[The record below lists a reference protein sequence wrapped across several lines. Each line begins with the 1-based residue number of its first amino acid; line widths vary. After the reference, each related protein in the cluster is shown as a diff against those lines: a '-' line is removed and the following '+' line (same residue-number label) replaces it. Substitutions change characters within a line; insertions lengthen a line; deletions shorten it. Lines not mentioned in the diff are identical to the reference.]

1 MSADGAAASAT
12 GQEIKVEFE
21 FSATDK
27 AFREEVR
34 DWLATNAPRERRP
47 RGGRPMREFDLE
59 WQRRK
64 NRGGWAGLSWPASC
78 GGRGLSLVQQ
88 MIWYEETARAEAP
101 GLGCLSI
108 ALNHAGPTIMS
119 RGTQEQKAFHLA
131 RILAGEVVW
140 CQGFSEPNA
149 GSDLAGIRLAGRV
162 ESDHLIVSGQ
172 KIWSSH
178 AQVADFQELLVR
190 TDPTL
195 GRHRGISWVICD
207 MTTPGI
213 TVRPINTL
221 AGDQH
226 FCEVFYD
233 DVKIPL
239 TDVVGDLNDGW
250 RVAMTTLANERG
262 GTTLSH
268 AAELGCVV
276 ERLIA
281 LAHERTD
288 GQGRPMASD
297 DAIATRLM
305 EHRAEAAALQ
315 ALTYALISGDQDE
328 AKPGSNA
335 AVTFLFFG
343 ELLQRVR
350 ITGLQV
356 LGAQSI
362 ELSADTEPW
371 TRSWLADRMMVIAGG
386 SVQVRK
392 NIIAERILGLPR
404 NY

>member
-1 MSADGAAASAT
+1 M
-12 GQEIKVEFE
+12 EFE
-21 FSATDK
+21 FSPHDK

-34 DWLATNAPRERRP
+34 DWLVTHAPRAPRP
-47 RGGRPMREFDLE
+47 RGGKPMREFDLE
-59 WQRRK
+59 WQRQK
-64 NRGGWAGLSWPASC
+64 YRGGWTGLSWPEAL

-88 MIWYEETARAEAP
+88 MIWYEETARVEAP

-108 ALNHAGPTIMS
+108 ALNHAGPTIIS
-119 RGTQEQKAFHLA
+119 RGTEQQKTFHLPK
-131 RILAGEVVW
+131 ILAGEVVW
-140 CQGFSEPNA
+140 CQGFSEPGA
-149 GSDLAGIRLAGRV
+149 GSDLAGIRLAGRI
-162 ESDHLIVSGQ
+162 EADHLIVSGQ

-195 GRHRGISWVICD
+195 GRHKGISWVICD
-207 MTTPGI
+207 MTSPGI
-213 TVRPINTL
+213 VVRPINTL
-221 AGDQH
+221 AADQH
-226 FCEVFYD
+226 FCEVFYE

-239 TDVVGDLNDGW
+239 TNVVGEVNDGW

-268 AAELGCVV
+268 AAELGRIVD
-276 ERLIA
+276 RLIA

-288 GQGRPMASD
+288 AAGRPMVKNE
-297 DAIATRLM
+297 AIAARLM

-315 ALTYALISGDQDE
+315 ALTYALISGDQHE
-328 AKPGSNA
+328 ATPGSNA

-350 ITGLQV
+350 ITGLDV
-356 LGAQSI
+356 LGTQAI
-362 ELSADTEPW
+362 ELSADAEPW
-371 TRSWLADRMMVIAGG
+371 TRGWLADRMMVIAGG
-386 SVQVRK
+386 SVQIRK

>member
-1 MSADGAAASAT
+1 MD
-12 GQEIKVEFE
+12 FE
-21 FSATDK
+21 FSIEDER
-27 AFREEVR
+27 FREEVR
-34 DWLATNAPRERRP
+34 GWLHENAPREKRP
-47 RGGRPMREFDLE
+47 PGGVPMREFDLE

-64 NRGGWAGLSWPASC
+64 SQGGWAGLSWAPSY

-88 MIWYEETARAEAP
+88 MIWYEETALAHAP

-108 ALNHAGPTIMS
+108 ALNHAGPTIIG
-119 RGTQEQKAFHLA
+119 RGTTEQKGFHLPK
-131 RILAGEVVW
+131 ILAGEVVW
-140 CQGFSEPNA
+140 CQGFSEPGA
-149 GSDLAGIRLAGRV
+149 GSDLAGLRLAGRV
-162 ESDHLIVSGQ
+162 EDEHIVVSGQ

-195 GRHRGISWVICD
+195 GRHKGITWVICD
-207 MTTPGI
+207 MTSPGI

-239 TDVVGDLNDGW
+239 RNVVGKVNDGW

-268 AAELGCVV
+268 AAELGRIVD
-276 ERLIA
+276 RLIT
-281 LAHERTD
+281 LAHDRTD
-288 GQGRPMASD
+288 AQGRPMIQD
-297 DAIATRLM
+297 RAIAERLI
-305 EHRAEAAALQ
+305 EHRAEAAALR
-315 ALTYALISGDQDE
+315 ALTYALISGDQNE
-328 AKPGSNA
+328 AVPGSNA

-350 ITGLQV
+350 ITGLEV
-356 LGAQSI
+356 LGTQAI
-362 ELSADTEPW
+362 ELSGQAEPW

-386 SVQVRK
+386 SVQIRK

>member
-1 MSADGAAASAT
+1 MDF
-12 GQEIKVEFE
+12 K
-21 FSATDK
+21 FSAEDT
-27 AFREEVR
+27 AFRAQVR

-47 RGGRPMREFDLE
+47 HGGVPMREFDLE

-64 NRGGWAGLSWPASC
+64 YRGGWAGLAWPESV
-78 GGRGLSLVQQ
+78 GGRGLSLVRQ
-88 MIWYEETARAEAP
+88 MIWYEETARAHAP

-108 ALNHAGPTIMS
+108 ALNHAGPTVIG
-119 RGTQEQKAFHLA
+119 RGTEEQKAFHLPK
-131 RILAGEVVW
+131 ILAGDVVW
-140 CQGFSEPNA
+140 CQGFSEPGA
-149 GSDLAGIRLAGRV
+149 GSDLAGLRLAARV
-162 ESDHLIVSGQ
+162 EGDHLVVSGQ

-195 GRHRGISWVICD
+195 GRHRGITWVICD
-207 MTTPGI
+207 MKTPGI
-213 TVRPINTL
+213 TVRPIDTL

-226 FCEVFYD
+226 FCEVFYE

-239 TDVVGDLNDGW
+239 TNVVGDINDGW

-268 AAELGCVV
+268 AAELCTIV
-276 ERLIA
+276 EELVE
-281 LAHERTD
+281 LARERTD
-288 GQGRPMASD
+288 ANGRPMIRNE
-297 DAIATRLM
+297 AIAAKLT
-305 EHRAEAAALQ
+305 EHRAEAAALR
-315 ALTYALISGDQDE
+315 ALTYSLISGDQNE
-328 AKPGSNA
+328 ATPGTNA
-335 AVTFLFFG
+335 AVTFLFYG

-350 ITGLQV
+350 VTGLEV
-356 LGAQSI
+356 LGASAV
-362 ELSADTEPW
+362 ELAGNAEEW
-371 TRSWLADRMMVIAGG
+371 TRGWLADRMMVIAGG

>member
-1 MSADGAAASAT
+1 MN
-12 GQEIKVEFE
+12 FE
-21 FSATDK
+21 FSAEDN
-27 AFREEVR
+27 AFRQEVR
-34 DWLATNAPRERRP
+34 DWLVANALREARP

-64 NRGGWAGLSWPASC
+64 YRGGWAGLSWPQLL
-78 GGRGLSLVQQ
+78 GGRGLSLIRQ

-108 ALNHAGPTIMS
+108 ALNHAGPTIIG
-119 RGTQEQKAFHLA
+119 RGTEQQKAFHLPQ
-131 RILAGEVVW
+131 ILRGDVVW

-162 ESDHLIVSGQ
+162 EGDSIIVSGQ

-195 GRHRGISWVICD
+195 GRHKGISWVICD
-207 MTTPGI
+207 MTSPGI

-226 FCEVFYD
+226 FCEVFYE

-239 TDVVGDLNDGW
+239 ASVVGEVNDGW
-250 RVAMTTLANERG
+250 RVAMMTLANERG

-268 AAELGCVV
+268 AAELGRVV
-276 ERLIA
+276 DRLIA

-288 GQGRPMASD
+288 VNGRPMVKNE
-297 DAIATRLM
+297 AIAARLM

-315 ALTYALISGDQDE
+315 ALTYALISGDQNE

-350 ITGLQV
+350 VTGLEV
-356 LGAQSI
+356 LGTGAI
-362 ELSADTEPW
+362 ELSPEAEPW